1 MLAYFIVFHHN
12 GFSPSD
18 LRKAQ
23 KNGGKLNLRNLAI
36 PFTHTILGY
45 FTRHSSDF
53 INYKGQAL
61 TGPQQVEALAQAQ
74 SIGT

>member
-23 KNGGKLNLRNLAI
+23 KNGGKLDLRNLAI
-36 PFTHTILGY
+36 PFTHTTLGY